1 MAGFGSFRFPRFAE
15 ITSSKH
21 LTLAPRGNHA
31 GGSILAAKMAQV
43 LAAVD
48 KQASKRPMW
57 TPTLHSD
64 GEGRRRWG

>member
-48 KQASKRPMW
+48 SAPPFGVGDTRACFS
-57 TPTLHSD
+57 
-64 GEGRRRWG
+64 